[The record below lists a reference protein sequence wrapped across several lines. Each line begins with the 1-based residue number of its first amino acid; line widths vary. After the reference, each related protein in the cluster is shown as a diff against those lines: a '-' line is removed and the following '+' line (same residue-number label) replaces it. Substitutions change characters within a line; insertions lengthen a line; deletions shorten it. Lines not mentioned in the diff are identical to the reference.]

1 MNVLSKLYGH
11 RNAFLDGPVTEVW
24 YRYEDWLT
32 TGGVDVCC
40 WELEFIKKTP
50 MGVVIRDVGGQRR
63 FIADRWTKKYACP
76 TKALA
81 LESFVARKTKQ
92 ISIYEARAR
101 NARRA
106 IAKAQ
111 GDNVHKFSGGF
122 SA

>member
-1 MNVLSKLYGH
+1 MKLV
-11 RNAFLDGPVTEVW
+11 NAFLDGPVTEVW
-24 YRYEDWLT
+24 YRYEDRLT
-32 TGGVDVCC
+32 TDGVYVCC
-40 WELEFIKKTP
+40 WELELIKKTP

-63 FIADRWTKKYACP
+63 FIADSWTKKYACP

-111 GDNVHKFSGGF
+111 GDNVDEFFGGF